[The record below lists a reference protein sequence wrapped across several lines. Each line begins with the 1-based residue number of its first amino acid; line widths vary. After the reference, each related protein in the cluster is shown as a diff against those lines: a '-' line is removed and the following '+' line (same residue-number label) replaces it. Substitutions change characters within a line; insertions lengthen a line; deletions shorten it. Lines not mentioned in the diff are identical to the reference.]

1 MMNDSSIPFPDE
13 AAHLAYISG
22 KLEDAIR
29 KAEED
34 VDNLDRDYRDAKRYM
49 AQYRG
54 ELDPHEMFQNELLL
68 KQTDQTGAFA
78 VEVRNRLVRLRESP
92 YFARID
98 FCPGDRQ
105 EPAPYYIGKF
115 TFHYENELLVF
126 DWRAP
131 VSSMFYDYELGP
143 AGYEAP
149 DGRIEGEL
157 TGKRQFKIKDG
168 VLEYALESSA
178 HVQDDILQKELS
190 HTSDEKMKSII
201 STIQKEQNQI
211 IRNGKA
217 GTLIIQGV
225 AGSGKTSIAL
235 HRIAFLLYRFK
246 KQLNARNVVIL
257 SPNKVFGDYI
267 SSVIPELGEE
277 PVSQLGLED
286 IADVQLEGVIGFER
300 DRDPLEAEDEG
311 WVKRAEYKSTAEFME
326 RLEEYVR
333 RLPLAV
339 FAPCGYTSGRL
350 TADGPWIGA
359 RFEAYGQYPVRQ
371 RLTMVAEDIHDRF
384 VTGNIMED
392 RIPGTR
398 TIEKSLKAM
407 LTVRNSLAVYKDF
420 YCGMGCPELLVMPSA
435 KTLEWADVYPFLYIH
450 AAFEG
455 IRESGITKHL
465 VIDEMQD
472 YTPVQYA
479 VLNRMFPC
487 SKTILGDFSQS
498 VHPCHL
504 HGLDDLRRIYPDAEF
519 VRLNKSYRSTYEI
532 ITFAKR
538 ILDTSGLEPVERHGR
553 EPEVIRCMD
562 REDEIRRIRQAIGEF
577 RTGESASMGIILKT
591 NKDAASLS
599 EILSGED
606 GVILIT
612 PESTGFVNGVSVT
625 SVQMSKGLEF
635 DEVLV
640 PSADSHT
647 YSSAHDRNL
656 LYIACTRAMH
666 RLTLLYTGELTGLM
680 DGGWES

>member
-1 MMNDSSIPFPDE
+1 MMNDSGIPFPDE
-13 AAHLAYISG
+13 AAHLADISK
-22 KLEDAIR
+22 KLEEAIR
-29 KAEED
+29 RAEAD
-34 VDNLDRDYRDAKRYM
+34 VENLDRDYRDAKRYM

-68 KQTDQTGAFA
+68 KQTDRTGAFA
-78 VEVRNRLVRLRESP
+78 VEVRDRLLKLRDSP

-98 FCPGDRQ
+98 FCPGDRR
-105 EPAPYYIGKF
+105 EPSQYYIGKF
-115 TFHYENELLVF
+115 TFNYENHLLVF

-131 VSSMFYDYELGP
+131 VSGMFYDYELGP
-143 AGYEAP
+143 AGYDAP
-149 DGRIEGEL
+149 NGRIEGEL

-168 VLEYALESSA
+168 VMEYALESSA

-201 STIQKEQNQI
+201 STIQKEQNRI

-217 GTLIIQGV
+217 QTLIIQGV

-267 SSVIPELGEE
+267 SNVIPELGEE

-286 IADVQLEGVIGFER
+286 IADVQLEGVVGFDR
-300 DRDPLEAEDEG
+300 DRDPIETEDEA
-311 WVKRAEYKSTAEFME
+311 WARRAGFKSTAEFVE
-326 RLEEYVR
+326 LLEEYVR
-333 RLPLAV
+333 RLPLTV
-339 FAPCGYTSGRL
+339 FAPSDYTWGRF
-350 TADGPWIGA
+350 TADGPWIGE
-359 RFEAYGQYPVRQ
+359 RFRAYGRYPVRK
-371 RLTMVAEDIHDRF
+371 RLSMVAEDIHDRF

-392 RIPGTR
+392 RVPGTG
-398 TIEKSLKAM
+398 TILKSLKAM
-407 LTVRNSLAVYKDF
+407 LTVRNSLDVYKDF
-420 YCGMGCPELLVMPSA
+420 YRSIGHPEMLVMPSK
-435 KTLEWADVYPFLYIH
+435 KTLEWTDVYPFMYIH

-455 IRESGITKHL
+455 IRESGVTKHL

-472 YTPVQYA
+472 YTPIQFA

-487 SKTILGDFSQS
+487 PKTILGDFSQS
-498 VHPCHL
+498 VHPVHL
-504 HGLDDLRRIYPDAEF
+504 HGLDDLMRIYPDAEF

-538 ILDTSGLEPVERHGR
+538 ILNTAALEPVERHGR
-553 EPEVIRCMD
+553 EPEVIRCLD

-577 RTGESASMGIILKT
+577 KEGKSASMGIIVKT
-591 NKDAASLS
+591 NREAMALF
-599 EILSGED
+599 ELLSGEE
-606 GVILIT
+606 GTVLIT
-612 PESTGFVNGVSVT
+612 PESTGFRNGVSIT
-625 SVQMSKGLEF
+625 SVHMSKGLEF
-635 DEVLV
+635 DEVV
-640 PSADSHT
+640 IPSADSRT
-647 YSSAHDRNL
+647 YSSGHDRNL

-666 RLTLLYTGELTGLM
+666 RLTLLYTGEPTGLA
-680 DGGWES
+680 DDGWEP

>member
-1 MMNDSSIPFPDE
+1 MMNDSGIPFPDE
-13 AAHLAYISG
+13 AAHLADISK
-22 KLEDAIR
+22 KLEKAIR
-29 KAEED
+29 RAEAD
-34 VDNLDRDYRDAKRYM
+34 VENLDRDYRDAKRYM

-68 KQTDQTGAFA
+68 KQTDRTGAFA
-78 VEVRNRLVRLRESP
+78 VEVRDRLLKLRDSP

-98 FCPGDRQ
+98 FCPGDRR
-105 EPAPYYIGKF
+105 EPSQYYIGKF
-115 TFHYENELLVF
+115 TFNYENHLLVF

-131 VSSMFYDYELGP
+131 VSGMFYDYELGP
-143 AGYEAP
+143 AGYDAP
-149 DGRIEGEL
+149 NGRIEGEL

-168 VLEYALESSA
+168 VMEYALESSA

-201 STIQKEQNQI
+201 STIQKEQNRI

-217 GTLIIQGV
+217 QTLIIQGV

-267 SSVIPELGEE
+267 SNVIPELGEE

-286 IADVQLEGVIGFER
+286 IADVQLEGVVGFDR
-300 DRDPLEAEDEG
+300 DRDPIETEDEAWAG
-311 WVKRAEYKSTAEFME
+311 RAGYKSTAEFVE
-326 RLEEYVR
+326 LLEEYVR
-333 RLPLAV
+333 RLQLTV
-339 FAPCGYTSGRL
+339 FAPSDYTWGRF
-350 TADGPWIGA
+350 TADGPWIGE
-359 RFEAYGQYPVRQ
+359 RFLAYGRYPVRK
-371 RLTMVAEDIHDRF
+371 RLSMVAEDIHDRF

-392 RIPGTR
+392 RVPGTG
-398 TIEKSLKAM
+398 TILKSLKAM
-407 LTVRNSLAVYKDF
+407 LTVRNSLDVYKDF
-420 YCGMGCPELLVMPSA
+420 YRSIGHPEMFVMPSK
-435 KTLEWADVYPFLYIH
+435 KTLEWTDVYPFMYIH

-455 IRESGITKHL
+455 IRESGVTKHL

-472 YTPVQYA
+472 YTPIQFA

-487 SKTILGDFSQS
+487 PKTILGDFSQS
-498 VHPCHL
+498 VHPVHL
-504 HGLDDLRRIYPDAEF
+504 HGLDDLMRIYPDAEF

-538 ILDTSGLEPVERHGR
+538 ILNTAALEPVERHGR
-553 EPEVIRCMD
+553 EPEVIRCLD

-577 RTGESASMGIILKT
+577 KEGKSASMGIIVKT
-591 NKDAASLS
+591 NREAMALF
-599 EILSGED
+599 ELLSGEE
-606 GVILIT
+606 GTVLIT
-612 PESTGFVNGVSVT
+612 PESTGFRNGVSIT
-625 SVQMSKGLEF
+625 SVHMSKGLEF
-635 DEVLV
+635 DEVV
-640 PSADSHT
+640 IPSADSRT
-647 YSSAHDRNL
+647 YSSGHDRNL

-666 RLTLLYTGELTGLM
+666 RLTLLYTGEPTGLA
-680 DGGWES
+680 DDGWEP